1 MAFLRKLTDE
11 QVAEIIERRS
21 TGESYNKI
29 ALDYDVSSSR
39 IYELTHPEVQAA
51 KQEKVKARNA
61 AKRAEKKAAA
71 ALEDGD
77 DESMDDLDLNEV
89 DDVEEGEDLGL
100 DLEDEELDPA
110 TVA

>member
-11 QVAEIIERRS
+11 QVAEIIERRA

-71 ALEDGD
+71 AIEDD

-89 DDVEEGEDLGL
+89 DAEESEDLGL
-100 DLEDEELDPA
+100 DLEEPEDEAAL
-110 TVA
+110 VA

>member
-11 QVAEIIERRS
+11 QVAEIIERRA

-51 KQEKVKARNA
+51 KQAKVKARNA

-71 ALEDGD
+71 AADVD
-77 DESMDDLDLNEV
+77 DESMDDLDLNDV
-89 DDVEEGEDLGL
+89 DEDDEDLGL
-100 DLEDEELDPA
+100 DLETEDEAAL
-110 TVA
+110 VS